1 MGRSIDGVTL
11 VVLAFTSQV
20 VATQMALAADAA
32 NGLHLAERWCA
43 SCHVVTSTQ
52 NKGADSTPTFVSI
65 AQRKDFSVEK
75 LAFFLLDPHPVMP
88 NMSLSRNEAQDIA
101 AYIARLRK

>member
-1 MGRSIDGVTL
+1 MKRSIAWAVSCIAL
-11 VVLAFTSQV
+11 VVSAAANQT
-20 VATQMALAADAA
+20 ALAADAN
-32 NGLHLAERWCA
+32 NGLRLAERWCA
-43 SCHVVTSTQ
+43 SCHVVSSTQ
-52 NKGADSTPTFVSI
+52 SKGADGVPSFAAV
-65 AQRKDFSVEK
+65 AQRPGFSVEK